1 MPEHQYSDT
10 GFLPIDEEHRSIS
23 LAILET
29 LDAVRAVDGARLEAG
44 LLVASKL
51 VADHFAH
58 EERLM
63 AEHGFPKAARHKQ
76 AHDAFLIDAAAKIK
90 ALRQAGLTDDLRRW
104 VTGRLPE
111 WFRFHIMANDVE
123 LGRFLLA
130 HAAQLPPPT
139 EPVEIEVELDA
150 S

>member
-1 MPEHQYSDT
+1 MPERQYSDT
-10 GFLPIDEEHRSIS
+10 GFGPIDEEHRAIS
-23 LAILET
+23 VVIHDA
-29 LDAVRAVDGARLEAG
+29 LDAVRALDAQRLAASLEDAQRQ
-44 LLVASKL
+44 VA
-51 VADHFAH
+51 AHFAH

-63 AEHGFPKAARHKQ
+63 AEHAFPKAARHKE
-76 AHDAFLIDAAAKIK
+76 AHDAFLLDAAAKVG
-90 ALRQAGLTDDLRRW
+90 ALRRAGLTDDLRRW

-130 HAAQLPPPT
+130 RTAAAPSPG
-139 EPVEIEVELDA
+139 EPIEVVIDVDA